1 MNYYVSHLSYNE
13 SFKVELLVTN
23 FGEPIHNETVHV
35 FLSNGNLIQPLKGVE
50 PKSPVA
56 KTNVSG
62 VATFTF
68 LVSEKVPFPRQY
80 PNKQMC
86 QHPTFSLPI
95 EGQVYMFKYS
105 TTSGTCVGD
114 VNITVTLLT
123 CVNDIAIL
131 AFSYVELPAE
141 PNWVDSISTIFSQ
154 YDRLYPVMHQMINLA
169 NYSAVILPQN
179 IQLLNCTMRL
189 NISHPIPQT
198 LQHSCC
204 IVVPPNQ
211 NHLFFLLD
219 SFFVHL

>member
-1 MNYYVSHLSYNE
+1 
-13 SFKVELLVTN
+13 
-23 FGEPIHNETVHV
+23 
-35 FLSNGNLIQPLKGVE
+35 
-50 PKSPVA
+50 
-56 KTNVSG
+56 
-62 VATFTF
+62 
-68 LVSEKVPFPRQY
+68 
-80 PNKQMC
+80 MC
-86 QHPTFSLPI
+86 KHPTFSLPI
-95 EGQVYMFKYS
+95 EGQVYMFKYN
-105 TTSGTCVGD
+105 TTSGTCVDD
-114 VNITVTLLT
+114 VNNAVTLLT